1 MNANIDPAVAVL
13 NVREDEFTQQI
24 NSITNSGCDIFNR
37 TNAKLMELNIK
48 RHHDLSALR
57 IQVNEAD
64 QCIYQRSHRPC
75 FLRSAQREGNYSNMF
90 KV

>member
-1 MNANIDPAVAVL
+1 MEELNPNAFSFRA
-13 NVREDEFTQQI
+13 
-24 NSITNSGCDIFNR
+24 GCDIFNS

-48 RHHDLSALR
+48 RHHDLSGLR